1 METRGRNID
10 RTYHR
15 SRSYLLHRHGIHIG
29 QQWDDKETR
38 RSMYIWCISTFLYRD
53 SRLQWEAWDVGW
65 RREFQFFEGEVRRE
79 NQNGPIDGQSLFLY
93 RHWTTMEAT
102 WAYYGPISRGAQ
114 WLVPTRGDP
123 LRIIEESPAA
133 SSTRPRWMRFQRVHL
148 VLGGLWRAWG
158 AAERSTGL
166 ITSTVTLSRFKC
178 CHSIQTGSL
187 LTSLLALLRFSVSRR
202 FLSYILSHTMHA
214 LSVDAKTARTR
225 KSSLATNRSFAKSSH
240 CRN

>member
-123 LRIIEESPAA
+123 LRIIEEHRPHRRPGLAEWGSNVFISCLGDYGEHGALPKDRQVWL
-133 SSTRPRWMRFQRVHL
+133 RPRWL
-148 VLGGLWRAWG
+148 
-158 AAERSTGL
+158 
-166 ITSTVTLSRFKC
+166 
-178 CHSIQTGSL
+178 
-187 LTSLLALLRFSVSRR
+187 
-202 FLSYILSHTMHA
+202 
-214 LSVDAKTARTR
+214 
-225 KSSLATNRSFAKSSH
+225 
-240 CRN
+240 